1 MPRFE
6 THALTSPSAFLFV
19 NIFQGMEVNA
29 EVIAACILGGI
40 LCDVDSET
48 SIVGRT
54 IPVVPI
60 ARRCGLTVEHR
71 GFFHSLTFIGIMAFL
86 LCPLIWTGYLAA
98 WLAFWI
104 SMLQHQALD
113 GLSPE
118 PMRWLAPFSRSPYR
132 FAPNPALTTPNGSP
146 KERKLC
152 GVMFIFMLVLAHINY
167 KSPRWILNSHFA
179 DVQAGEEF
187 IHEYGNQYQF
197 VAEFTAKEFIS
208 KKVVHGLWPVEGFIG
223 RHIILCGPDGTLWSI
238 SDSYDSDATL
248 CSEDIHIY
256 KDQLIHVETRTV
268 NMVGKPLDQL
278 HQHIDT
284 QKHYRLFARDIVLGD
299 PVYLT
304 RDPVNFNPVRS
315 SGKHLTLEFATL
327 ADLLPVRHAVVEQGE
342 ILIRYSLE
350 PGEVLDTEMAP
361 EVLWGIIEVTV
372 DKMTELRVKKG
383 DVLEVGG
390 LIVEREKSVQK
401 MQLNEQEQANVQAKI
416 KALESIHREN
426 QASFATQKALLKSQ
440 IQEAEK
446 DLQGH
451 RYLLQHNNVARQEVV
466 TRELGVQS
474 LHADLRNHELH
485 VEQELVRYREQLAE
499 LELGLQRLRTEHSD
513 TKERA
518 YVYVRT
524 QGVVQDIVTAQS
536 DERIR
541 VKLFIEQP
549 LEKETPDSAPEQAA
563 GEHR

>member
-1 MPRFE
+1 MKMPRFE

-29 EVIAACILGGI
+29 EVITACVLGGI
-40 LCDVDSET
+40 LCDIDSET

-60 ARRCGLTVEHR
+60 ARRCGLIVVHR
-71 GFFHSLTFIGIMAFL
+71 GAFHSLTFVGIMAIL
-86 LCPLIWTGYLAA
+86 LCPLTWTGHLAT
-98 WLAFWI
+98 WSAFLI

-113 GLSPE
+113 GLTPE
-118 PMRWLAPFSRSPYR
+118 PMRWLTPFSRSPYR
-132 FAPNPALTTPNGSP
+132 FAPNPALTIPNGSP
-146 KERKLC
+146 KERKLF
-152 GVMFIFMLVLAHINY
+152 VLMFFFMLVFGYINY
-167 KSPRWILNSHFA
+167 KSPRWILNSYFA

-187 IHEYGNQYQF
+187 IHEYGDQHQL
-197 VAEFTAKEFIS
+197 VAEFTAKELIS
-208 KKVVHGLWPVEGFIG
+208 KKVVQGMWPVEGFVG
-223 RHIILCGPDGTLWSI
+223 SHIILCGPDGTLWSI
-238 SDSYDSDATL
+238 SDTYDSDATL
-248 CSEDIHIY
+248 CSEEIHIF
-256 KDQLIHVETRTV
+256 KDQQIHVETRTV
-268 NMVGKPLDQL
+268 NMAGKPLDQL
-278 HQHIDT
+278 RQHIDT

-513 TKERA
+513 MDGRA
-518 YVYVRT
+518 YVYART
-524 QGVVQDIVTAQS
+524 QGTVQDIVTTQN
-536 DERIR
+536 DGKIR
-541 VKLFIEQP
+541 VKLFIEP
-549 LEKETPDSAPEQAA
+549 LEQELLYSAPE
-563 GEHR
+563 